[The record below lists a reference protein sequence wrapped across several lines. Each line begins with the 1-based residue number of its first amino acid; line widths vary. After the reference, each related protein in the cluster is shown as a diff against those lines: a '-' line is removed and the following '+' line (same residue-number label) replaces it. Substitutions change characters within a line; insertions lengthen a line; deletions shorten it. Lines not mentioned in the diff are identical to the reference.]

1 MTRRGLPVG
10 PPPAELM
17 ELLGPESQPVSARGP
32 LDAAAEESPFLRPRR
47 GTRLRPRRRGAIARA
62 LLVVQVAAVGIVGV
76 VGAWTAW
83 QRVFA
88 SDRLR
93 VGRLEVRGSH
103 FLSEGEVRELIGPA
117 VGESILALDIE
128 ALKSR
133 LRASPWVADA
143 TVTRAL
149 PDTVRVLIH
158 ERVPLALA
166 ELDQLYLMDQ
176 DGGLI
181 DIYGPRTGAFDLPI
195 VRGLRGV
202 EQQARRERAR
212 RAGALLAD
220 LAELAGEISE
230 VYVEPSGDLRVVLRG
245 PGEVLLFGEPPYRTR
260 LVTFLSLRL
269 ELAQKAPGAEHFDL
283 RFRGRIFAKQPKP
296 VTIPSEPGAKPS
308 HPAAERQKPVAPR
321 AAGPPSDPGVM
332 AGAVSN
338 AASRPRP
345 GVQRAASE
353 AGGLGDHT
361 QIARDLRQLPSLAIV
376 IGDLGMVSATQ
387 RPPEE
392 R

>member
-10 PPPAELM
+10 PPPVELM
-17 ELLGPESQPVSARGP
+17 ELP
-32 LDAAAEESPFLRPRR
+32 LDPTADESPFFRPQRK
-47 GTRLRPRRRGAIARA
+47 TRVRPRRRGFTARA
-62 LLVVQVAAVGIVGV
+62 LLVVQIAAVGLVGV

-103 FLSEGEVRELIGPA
+103 FLSEGEVRELLGPA
-117 VGESILALDIE
+117 VGESILTLDID
-128 ALKSR
+128 ALKAR

-166 ELDQLYLMDQ
+166 ELDRLYLMDE

-195 VRGLRGV
+195 VRGLMGV
-202 EQQARRERAR
+202 EEDSRRDRAR

-220 LAELAGEISE
+220 LADLGSEISE
-230 VYVEPSGDLRVVLRG
+230 VYVDPSGDVRVVLRG
-245 PGEVLLFGEPPYRTR
+245 AGEVLLFAEPPYRTR
-260 LVTFLSLRL
+260 LVTFLSLRR
-269 ELAQKAPGAEHFDL
+269 ELAEKAPGAEHFDL
-283 RFRGRIFAKQPKP
+283 RFRGRIFAKQRNP
-296 VTIPSEPGAKPS
+296 VVTPSEPGAKPS
-308 HPAAERQKPVAPR
+308 HPAAENKKPVAPR
-321 AAGPPSDPGVM
+321 ADRLPTGRPPIATAIIPSPEPATPQQHAEGLG
-332 AGAVSN
+332 GATQHP
-338 AASRPRP
+338 AKR
-345 GVQRAASE
+345 QRARRVAEFTSAE
-353 AGGLGDHT
+353 RRGGLGG
-361 QIARDLRQLPSLAIV
+361 AP
-376 IGDLGMVSATQ
+376 Q
-387 RPPEE
+387 RPPEQ
-392 R
+392 RKAG